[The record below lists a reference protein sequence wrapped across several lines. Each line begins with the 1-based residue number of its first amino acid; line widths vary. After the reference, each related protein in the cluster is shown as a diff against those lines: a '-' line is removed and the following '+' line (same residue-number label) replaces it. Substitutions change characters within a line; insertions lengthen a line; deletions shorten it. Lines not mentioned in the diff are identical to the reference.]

1 MKLPVIVFSLKNFQ
15 DIIVDYALHNLKI
28 QRLYQIIL
36 GEKAKDIQFVLI
48 KKVLQVD
55 QLYLKLKIV
64 IQLY

>member
-1 MKLPVIVFSLKNFQ
+1 LKLPVIIFSLKNFQ
-15 DIIVDYALHNLKI
+15 DIIVGYALHNLKI

-36 GEKAKDIQFVLI
+36 EEKAKDIQFVLI